1 MQRHECNKHIYLFNN
16 NNSRVYSFMKNWAL
30 QTYLLKMDL
39 VPEIQMCQKRN
50 LEILPLTLLSP
61 K

>member
-1 MQRHECNKHIYLFNN
+1 
-16 NNSRVYSFMKNWAL
+16 MKNWAL

-39 VPEIQMCQKRN
+39 VPEIQMGQKRN